1 MIVDGGVVDD
11 FVGDPQPLAWV
22 MASRLVGHRDGPFDA
37 PAEAKRFGQVN
48 IEASMGELVAVIAN
62 RADEP
67 ALIGL
72 LKVFGH
78 FFGSPEPAPVV
89 SL

>member
-1 MIVDGGVVDD
+1 
-11 FVGDPQPLAWV
+11 
-22 MASRLVGHRDGPFDA
+22 
-37 PAEAKRFGQVN
+37 
-48 IEASMGELVAVIAN
+48 MGEFVAVIAN

>member
-1 MIVDGGVVDD
+1 M
-11 FVGDPQPLAWV
+11 
-22 MASRLVGHRDGPFDA
+22 
-37 PAEAKRFGQVN
+37 GQ
-48 IEASMGELVAVIAN
+48 LVAVIAN
-62 RADEP
+62 GANEP

-72 LKVFGH
+72 LKVFSN

>member
-1 MIVDGGVVDD
+1 MDD
-11 FVGDPQPLAWV
+11 FVGDPQPLVWV
-22 MASRLVGHRDGPFDA
+22 MTTCLIGHSHRAFDA
-37 PAEAKRFGQVN
+37 PAETKRFSQANV
-48 IEASMGELVAVIAN
+48 EASMSQLVAVIAN
-62 RADEP
+62 GANEP

-72 LKVFGH
+72 LKVFSN